1 VLSESTR
8 YAVLGLVARR
18 PTYGYALVEELG
30 HGPLEESLV
39 PTHRSI
45 YKMLRALKD
54 EGLIEL
60 LDSER
65 DREPDGPS
73 RRRYGVTPEGERR
86 LEAWLCSRPKTFT
99 GLRLRLAAARH
110 QDLPVLIEVVRNAEY
125 ECLARLQDLRAPDVA
140 SLSTK
145 GGSWERVSSA
155 LLASVEVGEVAGRSK
170 VLRDLR
176 RELEALLAEEPTGS
190 DRR

>member
-1 VLSESTR
+1 VSESTR

-73 RRRYGVTPEGERR
+73 RRRYGVTPVGERR
-86 LEAWLCSRPKTFT
+86 LVVGLRSPPATFT
-99 GLRLRLAAARH
+99 GLRLRLAAARR
-110 QDLPVLIEVVRNAEY
+110 QDLPALIEVVRNAEFD
-125 ECLARLQDLRAPDVA
+125 CLARLQELRAPDVA
-140 SLSTK
+140 SLSSQ
-145 GGSWERVSSA
+145 GGSWERVASA
-155 LLASVEVGEVAGRSK
+155 LLSSVEVGEVAGRSK

-176 RELEALLAEEPTGS
+176 RELEALHAAEAARSG
-190 DRR
+190 RR

>member
-1 VLSESTR
+1 MSESTR

-18 PTYGYALVEELG
+18 PTYGYALVEQLG
-30 HGPLEESLV
+30 HGPLEEALV

-45 YKMLRALKD
+45 YKMLHALKA

-65 DREPDGPS
+65 DRDPDGPS

-86 LEAWLCSRPKTFT
+86 LEAWLRTPPETFT
-99 GLRLRLAAARH
+99 GLRLRVAAARR
-110 QDLPVLIEVVRNAEY
+110 QDLPTLIAVVRAAEF
-125 ECLARLQDLRAPDVA
+125 ECLSRLQELGAPDVA
-140 SLSTK
+140 SLSTR
-145 GGSWERVSSA
+145 GASWEAISGA
-155 LLASVEVGEVAGRSK
+155 LLSSVEIGEVAGRSK

-176 RELEALLAEEPTGS
+176 RELEALADDD
-190 DRR
+190 DRASLLSR